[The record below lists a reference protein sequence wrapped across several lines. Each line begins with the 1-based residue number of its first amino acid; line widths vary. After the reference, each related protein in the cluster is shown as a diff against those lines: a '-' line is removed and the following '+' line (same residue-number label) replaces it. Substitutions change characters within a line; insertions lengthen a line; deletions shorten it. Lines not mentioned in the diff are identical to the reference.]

1 MRNFVLRTKWIEGKT
16 KNVNKYT
23 WPSQVKARDIFET
36 PNTCHKCD
44 SSELGHHVQTQ
55 CHVWGRIIVWQ
66 WERKVEEIRM
76 HIILYK
82 MTYSELSTILSL
94 NTKNQIKSSVGHL
107 SWPSVRSACVEDGRH
122 DCPMEDSDH
131 LALEG
136 QWSRFELKT
145 LANRVN
151 TSRSAHAVE
160 GRKILN
166 CFGAFYKYKSGQKIV
181 GCVVTTRRI
190 LATLQLQGNENGRVV
205 TIAPFYRY
213 QINTWRF
220 AIFSRLLLIL
230 LKLHQY

>member
-1 MRNFVLRTKWIEGKT
+1 
-16 KNVNKYT
+16 
-23 WPSQVKARDIFET
+23 
-36 PNTCHKCD
+36 
-44 SSELGHHVQTQ
+44 
-55 CHVWGRIIVWQ
+55 
-66 WERKVEEIRM
+66 
-76 HIILYK
+76 
-82 MTYSELSTILSL
+82 
-94 NTKNQIKSSVGHL
+94 
-107 SWPSVRSACVEDGRH
+107 
-122 DCPMEDSDH
+122 MEDSDH

-136 QWSRFELKT
+136 QWSRYELKT

-205 TIAPFYRY
+205 TIALFYRY

-220 AIFSRLLLIL
+220 AIFSRLVNTFKTSSILISESLNQHPKYYLTYYHSSLLQHDHHNSKDFHKKFSMY
-230 LKLHQY
+230 LK

>member
-23 WPSQVKARDIFET
+23 WPSQVKAREIFET

-107 SWPSVRSACVEDGRH
+107 SWPSVTIRMRRGWEAWLSDGR
-122 DCPMEDSDH
+122 
-131 LALEG
+131 
-136 QWSRFELKT
+136 QWSF
-145 LANRVN
+145 
-151 TSRSAHAVE
+151 SF
-160 GRKILN
+160 GRTMI
-166 CFGAFYKYKSGQKIV
+166 AFWIKNSCESG
-181 GCVVTTRRI
+181 
-190 LATLQLQGNENGRVV
+190 
-205 TIAPFYRY
+205 
-213 QINTWRF
+213 
-220 AIFSRLLLIL
+220 
-230 LKLHQY
+230 